1 MEKEFK
7 ELGLNHYESKAL
19 TLLINKSLT
28 LKKLSDGAEIPFGK
42 VYSVVKNLKEKN
54 LVKENNSRPK
64 LVYVDDASEVVSK
77 LINQKKEKENKLY
90 GKTREFASKSDLSKN
105 KKTRFFQIGTTV
117 EENKEI
123 QLRSF
128 DEAKN
133 EVLQILNIHHKPK
146 SNRKSKT
153 LWEKA
158 ISDAINR
165 GVVFKAIYPK
175 NLELPKN
182 IQKLNKK
189 YPEYFQ
195 IKRIDTDFTRCDI
208 IDNDKVMIKLVQKDP
223 LQFGGIFFIENEKLN
238 KNLRNIFYELWNN
251 ATE

>member
-1 MEKEFK
+1 MEQEFK
-7 ELGLNHYESKAL
+7 KLGLNHYESKAL
-19 TLLINKSLT
+19 ALLINNSLT
-28 LKKLSDGAEIPFGK
+28 LRELSDKAKIPFGK
-42 VYSVVKNLKEKN
+42 VYSVVKSLKEKN
-54 LVKENNSRPK
+54 LVKENNTRPK
-64 LVYVDDASEVVSK
+64 LVYIDNASEVISQ
-77 LINQKKEKENKLY
+77 LINNKKEKENKLY
-90 GKTREFASKSDLSKN
+90 EKTRDFASKADLSKN

-153 LWEKA
+153 LWEKS
-158 ISDAINR
+158 ISEAINR

-175 NLELPKN
+175 NLDLPKN

-189 YPEYFQ
+189 YPGYFQ
-195 IKRIDTDFTRCDI
+195 IKRLNTDFTRCDI

-238 KNLRNIFYELWNN
+238 ENLRNIFYELWNN